1 MRIDLVAHIVAG
13 AVGILAGY
21 VALSVTKGSD
31 VHRRSGMVFVYA
43 MVAMGFLGSM
53 MAALRQVA
61 PGANVPV
68 GILTVYLVITGLT
81 TVRPPEVQARGLDLG
96 LMVVAVAT
104 TVALSAFGFAA
115 MASPKGKLYGMPPY
129 PFFVFGAIGLLAVAG
144 DLRVLRTGGVR
155 VLQRTPR
162 LVRHLWRMNV
172 ALLIAA
178 FSFFIG
184 QAKVIPKPY
193 RIFPLLLIP
202 PLVVL
207 ASLLYW
213 LWRVRV
219 RQSVLGIVRV
229 SERRVASS
237 WR

>member
-1 MRIDLVAHIVAG
+1 
-13 AVGILAGY
+13 
-21 VALSVTKGSD
+21 
-31 VHRRSGMVFVYA
+31 
-43 MVAMGFLGSM
+43 
-53 MAALRQVA
+53 
-61 PGANVPV
+61 
-68 GILTVYLVITGLT
+68 
-81 TVRPPEVQARGLDLG
+81 
-96 LMVVAVAT
+96 
-104 TVALSAFGFAA
+104 
-115 MASPKGKLYGMPPY
+115 KGKLYGMPPY
-129 PFFVFGAIGLLAVAG
+129 PFIVFGAIGLLAVAG
-144 DLRVLRTGGVR
+144 DLRVFRTGGVR
-155 VLQRTPR
+155 VLRRTPR

-193 RIFPLLLIP
+193 RVFPVLLIP